1 MKYHSFWLGI
11 ITKTP
16 YHFMKTVK
24 NIKVMNLLPA
34 FLFTKKK
41 LIETESRLVVARS
54 RQWGLEG
61 NGSMSKKVETYQ
73 LQRK

>member
-1 MKYHSFWLGI
+1 
-11 ITKTP
+11 
-16 YHFMKTVK
+16 
-24 NIKVMNLLPA
+24 MNLEGITVNVRERQILYDLT
-34 FLFTKKK
+34 FMNYLKFKKKKKKK